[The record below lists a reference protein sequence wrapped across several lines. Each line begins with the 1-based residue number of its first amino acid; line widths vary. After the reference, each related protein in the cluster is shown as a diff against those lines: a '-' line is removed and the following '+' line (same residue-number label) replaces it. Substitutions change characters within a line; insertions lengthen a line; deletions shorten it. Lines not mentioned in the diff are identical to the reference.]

1 MDIKT
6 QRIAEAQ
13 RLNALDDL
21 QQHLRS
27 GRSFTGD
34 DKHRIKAI
42 MKSLSDNKPEQADK
56 QYWSLETFPREAIP
70 ESLDNWLRTTV
81 WSQKNA

>member
-21 QQHLRS
+21 KAHVE
-27 GRSFTGD
+27 GITD
-34 DKHRIKAI
+34 DVDKQDVQAI
-42 MKSLSDNKPEQADK
+42 LLSVEADK
-56 QYWSLETFPREAIP
+56 PREANEQYWHLDTFVREGIP
-70 ESLDNWLRTTV
+70 ETFDDWLRTTV
-81 WSQKNA
+81 WSQDNA